1 MFLSFRVCAGV
12 CFSRCYTY
20 MVLPLRSFAK
30 IASFCVVGLLAGCA
44 ADTDEAGDEGSSE
57 EDITSSTITL
67 GGSAG
72 AFSVKD
78 SPRLKSRMRSDFEC
92 KERFD
97 IDGRSRLTCA
107 RSSENLEVI
116 VRKDDGE
123 AILVYRKDGAGP
135 PPEGGVSNSDRRQFF
150 KCSISGTGPE
160 GLPSKLS
167 CANAAPSS
175 GGGGGGLSSPFASTV
190 DGIEIPNTHLV
201 GTSGKLYRGMA
212 PRSDAE
218 YDQLIAAG
226 IGAVL
231 VFKNQT
237 GNGTD
242 VADEITKLGTLGI
255 ASTRAK
261 NIPFAW
267 KDLPNYQD
275 PCTQT
280 VEALK
285 FIKTNLSA
293 GKKTFF
299 HCTVGEDRT
308 GMLAAM
314 HRLLTERT
322 LDAGA
327 AWDGEMCERG
337 YGAGNP
343 LKPGFV
349 KGKLEDGL
357 KPLYR
362 KLAYLAKKGA
372 LDSLNT
378 SVCANDPSTEADFE
392 EKALPLDRLK
402 CGTSTMFDPSSE

>member
-1 MFLSFRVCAGV
+1 
-12 CFSRCYTY
+12 
-20 MVLPLRSFAK
+20 MVLPIRSLVK
-30 IASFCVVGLLAGCA
+30 VASFCVAGLLAGCA
-44 ADTDEAGDEGSSE
+44 ADTDDAGEEGSNE

-67 GGSAG
+67 GGGPDG
-72 AFSVKD
+72 AFTVKD
-78 SPRLKSRMRSDFEC
+78 SPRLKSRMRSDLEC
-92 KERFD
+92 SERFD
-97 IDGRSRLTCA
+97 MDGRVRLTCA
-107 RSSENLEVI
+107 RNTENLEVI
-116 VRKDDGE
+116 VRKDEGE
-123 AILVYRKDGAGP
+123 AILVYRKDGA
-135 PPEGGVSNSDRRQFF
+135 NSDRRQFF
-150 KCSISGTGPE
+150 KCSISGSGPE

-190 DGIEIPNTHLV
+190 DGVDIPNTHLV

-255 ASTRAK
+255 AATRAK

-314 HRLLTERT
+314 HRLLTERN

-372 LDSLNT
+372 LDSLST
-378 SVCANDPSTEADFE
+378 SVCATDPSEEADFE
-392 EKALPLDRLK
+392 AKALPLDRLK
-402 CGTSTMFDPSSE
+402 CGTSTMFDPSNE

>member
-1 MFLSFRVCAGV
+1 MIH
-12 CFSRCYTY
+12 
-20 MVLPLRSFAK
+20 LRTLAK
-30 IASFCVVGLLAGCA
+30 LAPFCVVGALAGCA
-44 ADTDEAGDEGSSE
+44 DVDPAGDEASSE
-57 EDITSSTITL
+57 DEINALSVTL

-72 AFSVKD
+72 ARTVD
-78 SPRLKSRMRSDFEC
+78 DRPRLKSRARGELAC
-92 KERFD
+92 AERFE
-97 IDGRSRLTCA
+97 IEGRVRLTCSRGA
-107 RSSENLEVI
+107 ENLEVI
-116 VRKDDGE
+116 VRKSDGE
-123 AILVYRKDGAGP
+123 AILVHRKDGA
-135 PPEGGVSNSDRRQFF
+135 NSDRRTFF
-150 KCSISGTGPE
+150 ECTLSGSGPD
-160 GLPSKLS
+160 GLPGKLA
-167 CANAAPSS
+167 CASAPPSS
-175 GGGGGGLSSPFASTV
+175 GGGQGGLSSPFASTV

-201 GTSGKLYRGMA
+201 GTSGKLLRGMA
-212 PRSDAE
+212 PRSDEE

-226 IGAVL
+226 VGAVL

-237 GNGTD
+237 GTGTD
-242 VADEITKLGTLGI
+242 VADEIRKLGALGI
-255 ASTRAK
+255 PATRAK

-285 FIKTNLSA
+285 FIKSNLAA

-308 GMLAAM
+308 GLLAAM
-314 HRLLTERT
+314 HRLMTEPS

-343 LKPGFV
+343 LKPAFV

-372 LDSLNT
+372 LGSLDT
-378 SVCANDPSTEADFE
+378 SVCASDPSTAADFE
-392 EKALPLDRLK
+392 SKALPLDRLE
-402 CGTSTMFDPSSE
+402 CGTSTTFEP

>member
-1 MFLSFRVCAGV
+1 M
-12 CFSRCYTY
+12 
-20 MVLPLRSFAK
+20 PPIRSLVK
-30 IASFCVVGLLAGCA
+30 IASFCVLGVLAACA
-44 ADTDEAGDEGSSE
+44 ADTEEAGDEGSSE

-67 GGSAG
+67 GGTTG
-72 AFSVKD
+72 ALSVKD
-78 SPRLKSRMRSDFEC
+78 SPRLKSRMRTDLEC

-97 IDGRSRLTCA
+97 IDGRVRLTCT
-107 RSSENLEVI
+107 RSSELLEVL
-116 VRKDDGE
+116 VRKNDDE
-123 AILVYRKDGAGP
+123 AVLVYRKDGA
-135 PPEGGVSNSDRRQFF
+135 NSDRRQLF
-150 KCSISGTGPE
+150 KCSISGSGPD

-167 CANAAPSS
+167 CAAPPPSTE
-175 GGGGGGLSSPFASTV
+175 GGGHGLSSPFHSTV
-190 DGIEIPNTHLV
+190 DGLDTPNAHLV
-201 GTSGKLYRGMA
+201 GTSGKLYRAMA
-212 PRSDAE
+212 PRSDEE
-218 YDQLIAAG
+218 YDQLIAKG

-237 GNGTD
+237 GTGTD

-255 ASTRAK
+255 PATRAK

-285 FIKTNLSA
+285 FIKTNLA
-293 GKKTFF
+293 ANRKTFF

-308 GMLAAM
+308 GLLAAI
-314 HRLLTERT
+314 HRLLTEPN

-343 LKPGFV
+343 QKPAFV
-349 KGKLEDGL
+349 RGKLEDGL

-372 LDSLNT
+372 LDSLST
-378 SVCANDPSTEADFE
+378 GVCANDPSSESDFE
-392 EKALPLDRLK
+392 SKALPLDRLK
-402 CGTSTMFDPSSE
+402 CGTSTMFEP

>member
-1 MFLSFRVCAGV
+1 
-12 CFSRCYTY
+12 
-20 MVLPLRSFAK
+20 MVLPIRSFVK

-44 ADTDEAGDEGSSE
+44 ADPDETGDEGSNE

-67 GGSAG
+67 GGTAG
-72 AFSVKD
+72 AFTVKD
-78 SPRLKSRMRSDFEC
+78 SPRLKSRMRSDLEC

-97 IDGRSRLTCA
+97 IEGRVRLTCA
-107 RSSENLEVI
+107 RNTENLEVI
-116 VRKDDGE
+116 VRKDESE
-123 AILVYRKDGAGP
+123 AILVYRKDGA
-135 PPEGGVSNSDRRQFF
+135 NSDRRQFF
-150 KCSISGTGPE
+150 KCSISGSGPE

-167 CANAAPSS
+167 CANAAPSA

-190 DGIEIPNTHLV
+190 DGIDIPNTHLV

-218 YDQLIAAG
+218 YDQLVAAG

-237 GNGTD
+237 GSGTD
-242 VADEITKLGTLGI
+242 VADEISKLGTLGI
-255 ASTRAK
+255 PATRAK

-285 FIKTNLSA
+285 FIKTNLAA

-314 HRLLTERT
+314 HRLMTERN
-322 LDAGA
+322 LDADA

-372 LDSLNT
+372 LDSLNVN
-378 SVCANDPSTEADFE
+378 VCATDPSEEADFE
-392 EKALPLDRLK
+392 SKALPLDRLK